1 MTLFQSSPNDWMK
14 LKRCSNVFAPESGES
29 HMKRVG
35 MLIVSLSGVGGGG
48 GEISDFCLTY
58 GVLGKSS

>member
-14 LKRCSNVFAPESGES
+14 LKRCSNVVAPGSGES

-35 MLIVSLSGVGGGG
+35 MLIVSLSGGGGG
-48 GEISDFCLTY
+48 GISDFGLTY

>member
-35 MLIVSLSGVGGGG
+35 MLIVSLSGGGG
-48 GEISDFCLTY
+48 GEFQILVSLMVFWANRHDN
-58 GVLGKSS
+58 